1 MDNPCPRSHKKGVD
15 MTLHQCIERGKQLIA
30 DYQWA
35 YVCQDSVLMEKYA
48 RERAEFELSLEDKY
62 GEDFACDY
70 FNGLYE

>member
-1 MDNPCPRSHKKGVD
+1 MNLK
-15 MTLHQCIERGKQLIA
+15 QCIEKGKQLIA

-35 YVCQDSVLMEKYA
+35 YVCQDKALMEKYA

-70 FNGLYE
+70 FSGLYK